1 MQIEDKRR
9 AFVDR
14 PWAVVENEAKSQLV
28 SEIVKLVG
36 AMKCAVDQWMAPLKG
51 GAGKTTRG
59 GGAVYSDPARW
70 QPSADGHLRLGG
82 HAPQFM
88 AEFLDTELVGK
99 VDLSRTELP
108 AYWKLRTYVL
118 QLLFDPD
125 EGPPEQ
131 KTEEEK
137 DADEIGEAEEARMAA
152 EGDAHGGRAV
162 TCRVS
167 VRGCAPACRRSCVRA
182 RAHARW
188 LACVFLWLG
197 QLLPSNC
204 CLC

>member
-1 MQIEDKRR
+1 
-9 AFVDR
+9 
-14 PWAVVENEAKSQLV
+14 
-28 SEIVKLVG
+28 
-36 AMKCAVDQWMAPLKG
+36 MAPLKG
-51 GAGKTTRG
+51 VAGKKARGAG
-59 GGAVYSDPARW
+59 AAYSDPARW

-88 AEFLDTELVGK
+88 AQFVDPENKGT
-99 VDLSRTELP
+99 VDLSRPDL
-108 AYWKLRTYVL
+108 AAFWNLRTHVL

-131 KTEEEK
+131 QTEEEK